1 MGFAT
6 RERRDWGRWKEGEQ
20 QNHLESLE
28 SIVREGLEL
37 VLRKIDREITSVEVR
52 LQRMA
57 VRLGV
62 NNWRELEK
70 VFSERGIDNPEM
82 DLLWPE
88 YLYLRNRLEKLEKRR
103 KNVLN
108 VLAALQG

>member
-1 MGFAT
+1 M
-6 RERRDWGRWKEGEQ
+6 
-20 QNHLESLE
+20 
-28 SIVREGLEL
+28 
-37 VLRKIDREITSVEVR
+37 RKIDREITSVEIR

-57 VRLGV
+57 VRFGV

-88 YLYLRNRLEKLEKRR
+88 YLYLRNRLEKLEKR
-103 KNVLN
+103 KKD
-108 VLAALQG
+108 VLATQATLQE